1 MNDHTIIEF
10 QKKRKTP
17 LEFYEDRINQV
28 KTNLTKTNY
37 FSTTEAF
44 NSSWEW
50 KT

>member
-1 MNDHTIIEF
+1 M
-10 QKKRKTP
+10 
-17 LEFYEDRINQV
+17 EFYEDRINQV

-50 KT
+50 KTWPTFMKLHLELK